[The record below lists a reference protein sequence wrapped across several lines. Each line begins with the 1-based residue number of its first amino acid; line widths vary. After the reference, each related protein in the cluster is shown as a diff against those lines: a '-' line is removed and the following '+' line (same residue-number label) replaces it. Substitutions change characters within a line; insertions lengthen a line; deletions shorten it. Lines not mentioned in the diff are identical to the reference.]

1 MILGIIE
8 AGVMQVPEI
17 WGMAAF
23 VLGVIGIGAVFLYF
37 TKER

>member
-1 MILGIIE
+1 MIE
-8 AGVMQVPEI
+8 ATGVMQVPEI

-23 VLGVIGIGAVFLYF
+23 AFGVVAIGGVFLFF

>member
-1 MILGIIE
+1 MIFKIIE

-23 VLGVIGIGAVFLYF
+23 ALGVIGIGTVFLFF